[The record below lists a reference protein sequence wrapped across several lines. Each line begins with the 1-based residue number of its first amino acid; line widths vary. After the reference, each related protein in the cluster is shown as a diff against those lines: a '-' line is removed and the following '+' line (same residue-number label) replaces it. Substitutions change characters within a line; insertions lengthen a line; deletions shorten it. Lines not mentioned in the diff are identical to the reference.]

1 MTRIVALAAMAALL
15 SGCAANLR
23 AVRRAPLAD
32 EGEVFLYL
40 EPLADD
46 AARIELELAFVA
58 AVRVDGNPS
67 PLEVRAAR
75 ISRSADGNGHRL
87 LASGRLPPGEYRGFS
102 VKMAGAGLVKEG
114 ERTQLLVPAEP
125 VEIAAL
131 FTVARGRAVVLSA
144 RLHGAESV
152 RERFAFQPSFS
163 IVQAERPIPA
173 LLGFCTLGD
182 DHAVSAFDVQRHRV
196 VAVLPTGPDPRGLAI
211 AASTLRGYVALAGSD
226 ELAVLDLSSLGE
238 LQRIRLGGGD
248 EPTDVIRLRSGL
260 LLTANAR
267 SNSVSFVDP
276 VQGVEV
282 GRAATG
288 EEPVALVADPS
299 GASRAYV
306 VNRRGNSITAV
317 DVATYRPVSTVTV
330 DAEPLRAQAS
340 RRGDRLYVVHRGSAY
355 LSVLSL
361 PDLQPLDRIFVGLG
375 ASAIQVDPRTDLVY
389 VGREDESGIEVYDPV
404 ARVPVSRFDL
414 PGAVSWLAIDDE
426 RNALVALMPG
436 RRKVVFLD
444 LTTGRRLGSLDVDA
458 EPWAITLVG
467 QRH

>member
-1 MTRIVALAAMAALL
+1 MTRIVALAAVAALL
-15 SGCAANLR
+15 SGCAANVR
-23 AVRRAPLAD
+23 AARRAPLAD

-46 AARIELELAFVA
+46 AARIDLELKSVVA
-58 AVRVDGNPS
+58 LRVDGFPS
-67 PLEVRAAR
+67 PLELRAAR
-75 ISRSADGNGHRL
+75 VSRSGDGGDHRL
-87 LASGRLPPGEYRGFS
+87 LASGRLPPGEYRGFA
-102 VKMAGAGLVKEG
+102 VQLAAAGVTKEG
-114 ERTQLLVPAEP
+114 ERAQLLVPADP
-125 VEIAAL
+125 VELAAL
-131 FTVARGRAVVLSA
+131 FTVSRGRAVVLSA
-144 RLHGAESV
+144 RLHGSEAV
-152 RERFAFQPSFS
+152 REGFAFHPAFS
-163 IVQAERPIPA
+163 IVQAERPIPG
-173 LLGFCTLGD
+173 LLGLCSLGS

-196 VAVLPTGPDPRGLAI
+196 VAVLPTGADPRGLAI
-211 AASTLRGYVALAGSD
+211 VPSTLRGYVALAGSD
-226 ELAVLDLSSLGE
+226 ELAVLDLSGLAE

-267 SNSVSFVDP
+267 SNSASFVDP

-299 GASRAYV
+299 GANRAYV
-306 VNRRGNSITAV
+306 VNRRGGSITAV
-317 DVATYRPVSTVTV
+317 DVGTFQPVVTVTV
-330 DAEPLRAQAS
+330 DAEPIRAQAS

-355 LSVLSL
+355 LTVLSL

-375 ASAIQVDPRTDLVY
+375 ASAVQVDPRTDLVY
-389 VGREDESGIEVYDPV
+389 VGREDESGIEVYDPA

-414 PGAVSWLAIDDE
+414 PGGVSWLAIDDE

-436 RRKVVFLD
+436 KRRVVFLD

-458 EPWAITLVG
+458 EPWAISLVG